1 MFSTL
6 KEHKLTKVETIFAQT
21 FENWGITLPVDAVST
36 KEPGQIH
43 KAGWSIRYVFSEDYM
58 DYYATHRMTNDRHV
72 RIHVDGSSESLE
84 SPRDF
89 VVYPKD
95 ADEGART
102 KADEEFY
109 AYNQAVYA
117 KLRAKGFVE

>member
-1 MFSTL
+1 M
-6 KEHKLTKVETIFAQT
+6 KQ
-21 FENWGITLPVDAVST
+21 
-36 KEPGQIH
+36 PGKIR
-43 KAGWSIRYVFSEDYM
+43 KAGWNIRYVFGEDHM

-72 RIHVDGSSESLE
+72 RIHADGRSESLE

-95 ADEGART
+95 ADEETRT

-117 KLRAKGFVE
+117 MLRKKGLIE